1 MHSEEVILPQASVMT
16 YFREQARHGATDG
29 GTHQNKHAVSYGGGL
44 FVGETLDLEHTTV
57 REDLATDVH
66 VLDDSLGLPFEHL
79 FRERIRDDTD
89 AEVRSSDGEHDVTGV
104 GITSPRTIIL
114 RFPTPVQRQACTQ
127 EKERSSTEEHDAPHW
142 AWWLEGARH
151 RVRNAMQILSQTQQ
165 PTSVCHN
172 HHDRLEKVVARRPR
186 RASSLRSE
194 TPRPSPSH
202 LSTCSEA
209 RQANTHQLVN
219 DLVSKLI
226 RGAML
231 LHDRHQL
238 NIGCNPGGHTA
249 ENGGRAQKLH
259 TV

>member
-44 FVGETLDLEHTTV
+44 FVGETLDREHTTV

-89 AEVRSSDGEHDVTGV
+89 AEVRSSDEEHDVTGV

-114 RFPTPVQRQACTQ
+114 RFQPQ
-127 EKERSSTEEHDAPHW
+127 EHDAPHW

-151 RVRNAMQILSQTQQ
+151 RVRNAMQSSAKPNNQLRCAT
-165 PTSVCHN
+165 TS
-172 HHDRLEKVVARRPR
+172 
-186 RASSLRSE
+186 
-194 TPRPSPSH
+194 
-202 LSTCSEA
+202 
-209 RQANTHQLVN
+209 
-219 DLVSKLI
+219 
-226 RGAML
+226 
-231 LHDRHQL
+231 
-238 NIGCNPGGHTA
+238 
-249 ENGGRAQKLH
+249 
-259 TV
+259 